1 MYKLSPAILFKYL
14 SVKLSS
20 LRKPSFQTKFKFKF
34 ELKIPRYVLFWHKG
48 CSFNV
53 LKALGKNI
61 QSNISHHF
69 VISEFDIMGVYI
81 NERYT
86 NANKK
91 VRVNPSK
98 GKKYQ
103 SENSVQHQGGISS
116 H

>member
-1 MYKLSPAILFKYL
+1 
-14 SVKLSS
+14 
-20 LRKPSFQTKFKFKF
+20 
-34 ELKIPRYVLFWHKG
+34 
-48 CSFNV
+48 
-53 LKALGKNI
+53 
-61 QSNISHHF
+61 
-69 VISEFDIMGVYI
+69 MGVYI